1 MRRRPFIAGV
11 VATVAVALSV
21 PSAASA
27 AFAPP
32 DTPGPPLS
40 VPRDKLAA
48 ALECPRHLGSADRA
62 PVLLVPGTTLNP
74 QVEYSWNWEPAL
86 RQLGRPFCTV
96 TLPND
101 AMSDIQVAG
110 EYVVFAI
117 RRMHARSGRRVDII
131 GHSQG
136 GMVPR
141 WALRFWPRTR
151 TMVDDM
157 VGMSPSNHGTVDA
170 VPACVA
176 GCAPAF
182 WQQRTGANFLRALN
196 SYRETFRGISY
207 TSVYTRADEVVV
219 PNVGPAASSSLH
231 GGGGR
236 IANVAIQDVCPA
248 DTSEHLAIGT
258 YDNVAYALAIDAL
271 THRGPADPARLG
283 VSTCTHPFMPGV
295 DRSTF
300 VRDYGRE
307 LAFIGRVIAT
317 SPRVSREPPLAC
329 YTTASCGSR
338 HRAGPRRSR
347 G

>member
-1 MRRRPFIAGV
+1 LRRRPFVAGV

-21 PSAASA
+21 PAAAGA

-40 VPRDKLAA
+40 VPRAKLAA
-48 ALECPRHLGSADRA
+48 ALQCTGHTGSDRA

-74 QVEYSWNWEPAL
+74 EVEYSWNWEPAL
-86 RQLGRPFCTV
+86 ARLGRPFCTIA
-96 TLPND
+96 LPDD
-101 AMSDIQVAG
+101 AMGDIQVAG

-117 RRMHARSGRRVDII
+117 RRMHARSDRRVDII

-151 TMVDDM
+151 GMVDDM

-170 VPACVA
+170 VPACIS

-182 WQQRTGANFLRALN
+182 WQQRTGSDFLRALN

-207 TSVYTRADEVVV
+207 TSVYTRTDEVVV
-219 PNVGPAASSSLH
+219 PNLGPAASSALH
-231 GGGGR
+231 GGGRR

-258 YDNVAYALAIDAL
+258 YDNTAYALAIDAL
-271 THRGPADPARLG
+271 SHRGPADPSRVAS
-283 VSTCTHPFMPGV
+283 STCDHPFMPGV

-300 VRDYGRE
+300 LSDYGHE
-307 LAFIGRVIAT
+307 LAYIGRVIAT
-317 SPRVSREPPLAC
+317 TPTVPREPPLAC
-329 YTTASCGSR
+329 YVTASCDSK
-338 HRAGPRRSR
+338 RR
-347 G
+347 

>member
-1 MRRRPFIAGV
+1 LRRRPFVAGV

-21 PSAASA
+21 PAAAGA

-40 VPRDKLAA
+40 VPRTKLAA
-48 ALECPRHLGSADRA
+48 ALQCTGHVGQADRA
-62 PVLLVPGTTLNP
+62 PILLVPGTTLNP

-86 RQLGRPFCTV
+86 RKLGRPFCTV
-96 TLPND
+96 TLPEN
-101 AMSDIQVAG
+101 AMGDIQVAG

-117 RRMHARSGRRVDII
+117 RRMHARSDRRVDII

-151 TMVDDM
+151 DMVDDLI
-157 VGMSPSNHGTVDA
+157 GMSPSNHGTVDA
-170 VPACVA
+170 IPGCAA

-182 WQQRTGANFLRALN
+182 WQQRTGSNFLRALN
-196 SYRETFRGISY
+196 SYQETFPGISY
-207 TSVYTRADEVVV
+207 TSVYTRTDEVVV
-219 PNVGPAASSSLH
+219 PNLGPAASSSLH

-248 DTSEHLAIGT
+248 DVSEHLAIGT
-258 YDNVAYALAIDAL
+258 YDNTGYALAIDAL
-271 THRGPADPARLG
+271 THRGPADPSRVAS
-283 VSTCTHPFMPGV
+283 STCDHPFMPGV

-300 VRDYGRE
+300 LSDYGHE
-307 LAFIGRVIAT
+307 LAYIGRVIAT
-317 SPRVSREPPLAC
+317 TPTVPREPPLAC
-329 YTTASCGSR
+329 YTSASCDSKQR
-338 HRAGPRRSR
+338 
-347 G
+347 